1 MYPKIYMDLFR
12 SFERKQEVFVGMSFS
27 TQFELRWK
35 EIFEPAILSYSLKPY
50 RTKELV
56 VSDSITMDILDGIS
70 RAKLLLFDISDE
82 EVGKPNPNV
91 MYELGIAHATRL
103 PEEVIILRDDLSKSN
118 TFDISHIRWNTFSPK
133 EIEESI
139 TKITEFIKNA
149 EREIDLTKDRLVSK
163 VIDSLDIDMISFLET
178 VYDYLDRVKKSLSD
192 DSSIERARS
201 SFKFSEEEEQILS
214 TGFDLY
220 PFDPDRKGLYRLGYK
235 DCSEEHLRE
244 IARKLIEYGILRPA
258 ESIPPEEEK
267 IYGAAPDYYITEF
280 GTAVALKLKIVLK
293 ERWPHIKRF
302 TFAGAIEEIEKKG
315 INFKKVKKRSKN
327 K

>member
-12 SFERKQEVFVGMSFS
+12 SFEREQEVFVGMPFS
-27 TQFELRWK
+27 SKFELRWK
-35 EIFEPAILSYSLKPY
+35 EIFEPAILSCSLKPY

-56 VSDSITMDILDGIS
+56 VSDSITIDILDGIG

-82 EVGKPNPNV
+82 RGKPNPNV

-103 PEEVIILRDDLSKSN
+103 PEEVIILRDDISKSS

-133 EIEESI
+133 ETENSI
-139 TKITEFIKNA
+139 TKIKALINNA
-149 EREIDLTKDRLVSK
+149 ESEIDLTKDKLVTK
-163 VIDSLDIDMISFLET
+163 VITSLDVDMISFLET
-178 VYDYLDRVKKSLSD
+178 VYDYLNGVKKSLSD
-192 DSSIERARS
+192 DSSIGRGRS
-201 SFKFSEEEEQILS
+201 SFKFSKEEKQILS

-220 PFDPDRKGLYRLGYK
+220 PFDFDRKGLYSLGYK

-258 ESIPPEEEK
+258 EPIPPEKGK
-267 IYGAAPDYYITEF
+267 IYGGAPDYYITEL
-280 GTAVALKLKIVLK
+280 GKAVALKLKIILK
-293 ERWPHIKRF
+293 ERWPYIKRL
-302 TFAGAIEEIEKKG
+302 TLAGAIEEIEKKG